1 MLVGFQFDVL
11 TYSCMYRP
19 NVATHGHTHVNCVE
33 AKEGNFM
40 FNVLDR
46 FDPIQWNWIVPTKH
60 AVHIYFT
67 SPKRSL
73 LLLIDVQYQWCF
85 HPSHCFFSVC
95 FYPLVSTNVNVAESM
110 HSLVQ
115 VKSNMNGC
123 VWEFNDRMGPTVYN
137 KYLNPLPCV
146 LCVNGC
152 YTTVYLASIL
162 NQT

>member
-1 MLVGFQFDVL
+1 
-11 TYSCMYRP
+11 MYLHTRVCIDRTWP
-19 NVATHGHTHVNCVE
+19 HMATHTWTVLKRKRVTSCS
-33 AKEGNFM
+33 M
-40 FNVLDR
+40 FWTDSTPFSGTGLCPLNM
-46 FDPIQWNWIVPTKH
+46 Q
-60 AVHIYFT
+60 FT
-67 SPKRSL
+67 SISLPPKRSL

-123 VWEFNDRMGPTVYN
+123 VWEFNDGMGPTVYN